1 MNELKFADNVTMRE
15 LNPHNF
21 ALKNDYISNLISTAL
36 NVIPYANEVIGSD
49 RVRITRGFLSYSYIT
64 QELNIPSRLIKDIIK
79 HSEGMA
85 IELTW
90 KEFDNEEALVLAK
103 TVVTELSLQHIQV
116 KVVINTVKSK
126 ISFYFDVSN
135 SEIGEDT
142 SEGYRIIST

>member
-1 MNELKFADNVTMRE
+1 M
-15 LNPHNF
+15 
-21 ALKNDYISNLISTAL
+21 
-36 NVIPYANEVIGSD
+36 
-49 RVRITRGFLSYSYIT
+49 
-64 QELNIPSRLIKDIIK
+64 QELNIPSRLVKDIIK
-79 HSEGMA
+79 HSEGLA

-126 ISFYFDVSN
+126 ISFYFDVSK

>member
-49 RVRITRGFLSYSYIT
+49 RVRITRGFLSYSYIM
-64 QELNIPSRLIKDIIK
+64 QELNIPSRIIKDIIK

-126 ISFYFDVSN
+126 VSFYFDVSN